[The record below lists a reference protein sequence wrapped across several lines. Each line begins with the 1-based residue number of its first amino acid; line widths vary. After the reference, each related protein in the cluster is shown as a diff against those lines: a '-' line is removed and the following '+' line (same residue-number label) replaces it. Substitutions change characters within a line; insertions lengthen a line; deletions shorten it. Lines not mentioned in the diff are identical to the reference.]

1 MNHQRR
7 FFLWMGTSA
16 ALIASAC
23 GRMTQSLDSSI
34 SSASKDVKRV
44 KHAFG
49 ETEVPTS
56 PTRIIVMGY
65 ATVEAV
71 VAHGVQPIGVPTGV
85 VDGHPHL
92 SLDGDAVLDI
102 GTPGK
107 PNFEKM
113 AFLKPDLILTSKN
126 RVRDTYSLL
135 AQVAPTVVLD
145 IKNNAEWRELTRLCG
160 EVLGKPVKT
169 EKLAADYEAKLR
181 KLRNDLSQNSQPLEV
196 SIIVLFPGRV
206 GAMGTET
213 FAGSVLAD
221 VGIARPPSQAQAQ
234 GPQNLSLESLDL
246 LDGDVMFVVT
256 LQGSTELAKE
266 GRAEINRMQA
276 HPLWSQLKAVKA
288 NQVYEVGPHWAIGS
302 YIAADLILDDL
313 LKYLVD

>member
-1 MNHQRR
+1 MNRR
-7 FFLWMGTSA
+7 FFLWMGAS

-23 GRMTQSLDSSI
+23 TKATQSRDPSLA
-34 SSASKDVKRV
+34 SASNDVKRV

-92 SLDGDAVLDI
+92 SLDGNAVLDI
-102 GTPGK
+102 GAPGK

-113 AFLKPDLILTSKN
+113 TVLKPDLILTSKN
-126 RVRDTYSLL
+126 RVRDAYPLL

-145 IKNNAEWRELTRLCG
+145 IENNAEWKELTRLCG
-160 EVLGKPVKT
+160 EALGKPTKT

-181 KLRNDLSQNSQPLEV
+181 KVRNELSQNSQQLEV
-196 SIIVLFPGRV
+196 SIIFLFPGRV

-213 FAGSVLAD
+213 FAGSILAD

-246 LDGDVMFVVT
+246 LDGDVIFIVT
-256 LQGSTELAKE
+256 LQGGTELAKE
-266 GRAEINRMQA
+266 SRAEINRMQA
-276 HPLWSQLKAVKA
+276 HPLWSQLRAVQT
-288 NQVYEVGPHWAIGS
+288 NRVYEVGSHWGGGS
-302 YIAADLILDDL
+302 YIAANLILDDL
-313 LKYLVD
+313 LKFGVGSL